1 MTTKGNITRQN
12 IIKTSMQLFSVKGY
26 FHTSIADILRATGLT
41 KGGLYGHFRSKEEIW
56 YAVYDECVKIWKGI
70 VLEGVN
76 EIPDP
81 IERIEKV
88 IENSMKN
95 YLGADLFAGGCFL
108 LNSLAELAGQSSTMS
123 SRVLEGF
130 KKFSGLLCRWLREA
144 ECKGMLKDGLNLC
157 ETANFIVISL
167 NGAVPLY
174 ASGKDPAV
182 WKQTISQLHLYIRTL
197 RREGDCPKTPGIF
210 ES

>member
-12 IIKTSMQLFSVKGY
+12 IIKTSMQLFSLKGY

-41 KGGLYGHFRSKEEIW
+41 KGGLYGHFRCKEEIW
-56 YAVYDECVKIWKGI
+56 YAVYDECVKIWRSI
-70 VLEGVN
+70 VLEGVG

-81 IERIEKV
+81 VERIERA

-108 LNSLAELAGQSSTMS
+108 LNSLAELSGQSSAMS
-123 SRVLEGF
+123 AKVLEGF
-130 KKFSGLLCRWLREA
+130 RKFSDLLCRWLGEA
-144 ECKGMLKDGLNLC
+144 ECKGMLKDGLDLC
-157 ETANFIVISL
+157 ETANFIVIAL

-174 ASGKDPAV
+174 ASSRDPAV
-182 WKQTISQLHLYIRTL
+182 WKQTISQLHLYIRAL
-197 RREGDCPKTPGIF
+197 RKEGDCPYKPGIF